1 MAKNFRK
8 HQLLW
13 SSEAV
18 CFGARL
24 LRDEKL
30 LRCFLLPCFKRF
42 GSSRKRASEQSC
54 RGLVWPFDLIG
65 WLCKLV
71 TINLKTRLIGWISI
85 LSRGFV
91 TFDVIISAKITVF
104 SVVVFDY
111 INIRYTVQKRYQNSL
126 CISYTVYDIHYIIM
140 YLSLLWWLVGKLV
153 SFRCWFLLVRIFLFS
168 LK

>member
-1 MAKNFRK
+1 MIIDNIIDKNN
-8 HQLLW
+8 LT
-13 SSEAV
+13 SSN
-18 CFGARL
+18 FFDFSGIGFQNDFPRSHYDWL
-24 LRDEKL
+24 K
-30 LRCFLLPCFKRF
+30 
-42 GSSRKRASEQSC
+42 S
-54 RGLVWPFDLIG
+54 VWPFDLIG

-111 INIRYTVQKRYQNSL
+111 INIRYTVQKRCQNSL